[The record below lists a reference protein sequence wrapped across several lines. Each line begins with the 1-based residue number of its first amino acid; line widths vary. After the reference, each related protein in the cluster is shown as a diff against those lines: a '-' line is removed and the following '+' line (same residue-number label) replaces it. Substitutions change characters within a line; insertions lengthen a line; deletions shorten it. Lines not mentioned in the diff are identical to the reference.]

1 MGRWGLLTLF
11 EPEAGP
17 SGHFAIGL
25 DVSRHTL
32 PWGLLQLGAQER
44 FYVGCPD
51 ASPLLL
57 VSDEIS
63 QVSAQSR
70 LETGAL
76 YWVDRHFSLG

>member
-32 PWGLLQLGAQER
+32 PLGAPAAGGSR
-44 FYVGCPD
+44 TLLCGVSGCIPF
-51 ASPLLL
+51 AFGVRRNQPG
-57 VSDEIS
+57 VSTE
-63 QVSAQSR
+63 
-70 LETGAL
+70 
-76 YWVDRHFSLG
+76 